1 MTAFQSERQSHQ
13 TVCQFRPVHCQFSG
27 SGCEVVL
34 AVKVGRLTVCYFANW
49 RPGRSFTN
57 KLGKCVCPIISVRF
71 QCKNSDFKFR
81 KNLILKIFSFEKIKY
96 MHLRRSP
103 AVPKC
108 SLIAG
113 SSLAPQDLHLRNN
126 ASQWQWHR
134 PSSDAIQE
142 EVLNECEEWN

>member
-1 MTAFQSERQSHQ
+1 M
-13 TVCQFRPVHCQFSG
+13 
-27 SGCEVVL
+27 
-34 AVKVGRLTVCYFANW
+34 
-49 RPGRSFTN
+49 
-57 KLGKCVCPIISVRF
+57 
-71 QCKNSDFKFR
+71 
-81 KNLILKIFSFEKIKY
+81 KIFQIPKKLDFENI

-113 SSLAPQDLHLRNN
+113 PSLAPQDLHLRNN